1 MQNLWGSLDNTAT
14 EILPFRKE
22 EQSLEQ
28 LWVRSF
34 AGDSATQLSKR
45 IKFKGSS
52 ASCCSRYGTYFAAYV
67 TWKARLPPA
76 LKAPAG
82 QCVTQPSVATQVVNY
97 WLLLQ
102 CAWETKFTAN
112 EKMCK
117 SQGGCQKCEYAQ
129 IANIYTDL
137 VFVLL
142 QQDVWVKIVEVL
154 ILSKRCRGG
163 KNW

>member
-1 MQNLWGSLDNTAT
+1 MSTGLWKLILKRKMVCHLWLQFYTQVVQLFLYFLIFLKREKETVMEVWGRKEPFQICLFSSFLQFLNNFLAEHAKSLRWGSLDNTAT

-52 ASCCSRYGTYFAAYV
+52 ASCCSRYGTYFAGYV

-82 QCVTQPSVATQVVNY
+82 QCVTQPSVA
-97 WLLLQ
+97 
-102 CAWETKFTAN
+102 
-112 EKMCK
+112 M
-117 SQGGCQKCEYAQ
+117 
-129 IANIYTDL
+129 
-137 VFVLL
+137 
-142 QQDVWVKIVEVL
+142 
-154 ILSKRCRGG
+154 
-163 KNW
+163 